1 MGSLF
6 FLVFCV
12 IKSIFAMRFISKQP
26 FWGQVSNKSSLFLFV
41 ICLLVLSSCRDE
53 ETDPNEKKTYYD
65 LKGFVDNQIVY
76 LNEKKPKVTKTVR
89 LDGKKEV
96 RAETET
102 DWKKELE
109 LFAQADINKP
119 AYRNSYSII
128 RSDSSVYEYRIKEGE
143 KLPVQ
148 YLMIKVDS
156 ATQQPVSVKAL
167 LRSENKIYSSE
178 KSIELTSSR
187 RNSLLEV
194 SAYSVKGYQKLLFM
208 NRKSFDITAK
218 IGL

>member
-1 MGSLF
+1 
-6 FLVFCV
+6 
-12 IKSIFAMRFISKQP
+12 MRFISKQP

-41 ICLLVLSSCRDE
+41 ICLLVLSSCREE

-76 LNEKKPKVTKTVR
+76 LNEKKPKVTKTVQ
-89 LDGKKEV
+89 LGGKKEV
-96 RAETET
+96 RAEIET

-109 LFAQADINKP
+109 LFVQADINKP

>member
-41 ICLLVLSSCRDE
+41 ICLLVLSGCREE

-76 LNEKKPKVTKTVR
+76 LNEKKPKVTKTVQ

-128 RSDSSVYEYRIKEGE
+128 RNDSSVYEYRIKEGE

>member
-26 FWGQVSNKSSLFLFV
+26 FWGQVFNKSSSFLFV
-41 ICLLVLSSCRDE
+41 IGVLMLSACSEE

-76 LNEKKPKVTKTVR
+76 LNEKKPKVTKTVQ

-96 RAETET
+96 RAEIET

-178 KSIELTSSR
+178 KSIELTLSR

>member
-1 MGSLF
+1 
-6 FLVFCV
+6 
-12 IKSIFAMRFISKQP
+12 MRFISKQP
-26 FWGQVSNKSSLFLFV
+26 FWGQVSNKSSSFLFV
-41 ICLLVLSSCRDE
+41 IGVLMLSACREE

-76 LNEKKPKVTKTVR
+76 LNEKKPKVTKTVQ
-89 LDGKKEV
+89 LDGKKEL
-96 RAETET
+96 RAEIET

-128 RSDSSVYEYRIKEGE
+128 RIDSSVYEYRIKEGE